1 LGQSRTQSHRWL
13 WVRDCIWAES
23 GGFSRAHYKLVQ
35 DLQISQGYIFL
46 ILQHFATKLRN
57 LTNLN
62 MLFPAV
68 MMDFVLLA

>member
-1 LGQSRTQSHRWL
+1 MHN
-13 WVRDCIWAES
+13 IWAES
-23 GGFSRAHYKLVQ
+23 GGFSRAHYRHYKLVQ